1 MSKIRWCSGC
11 AADTAFE
18 RFDCAEHPEECVE
31 LVCALCG
38 EGIELP
44 PLQLVPA
51 VPPAG
56 RPAPARRRRR
66 KETAA

>member
-31 LVCALCG
+31 LVCVLCG

-44 PLQLVPA
+44 PLPA
-51 VPPAG
+51 T
-56 RPAPARRRRR
+56 APARRPRR
-66 KETAA
+66 KVTAA